1 MRERPDGMLE
11 ATSFE
16 EHMAPGLNWVDD
28 PRFAAAFGSMVESEA
43 MSEETSERVAS
54 AAAKILQGKNPF
66 QPGGALYGRMLELFG
81 TAGSTLDGIEKLAV
95 DFEPIG
101 VAMRSVAASAL
112 TQHVGD
118 GEAEFAPGKIIYGD
132 NARRQETAWTNPS
145 PTAYPGFINL
155 QLTANGEMQVIVRPD
170 AIPDAP
176 DPAPVTLTI
185 PMEDW
190 HQLIASANLL
200 QPPAGRDTHDVLDL
214 DESMR
219 VPSEEATAGD
229 PLAQRNGE
237 QDAPGV

>member
-1 MRERPDGMLE
+1 MLE

-66 QPGGALYGRMLELFG
+66 APGGALYGRMLELFG
-81 TAGSTLDGIEKLAV
+81 TAAPTLDGIEKLAEET
-95 DFEPIG
+95 EPLF
-101 VAMRSVAASAL
+101 ATMRSVAASAL

-118 GEAEFAPGKIIYGD
+118 GEAEFPPGKVIHGD
-132 NARRQETAWTNPS
+132 NARLMEVAWTNPS
-145 PTAYPGFINL
+145 PAPYPGFLNL
-155 QLTANGEMQVIVRPD
+155 QLTANGEMQIIVRPD
-170 AIPDAP
+170 PTEADRT
-176 DPAPVTLTI
+176 PAPVTLTI
-185 PMEDW
+185 PMEEW
-190 HQLIASANLL
+190 HQLLATAARL

-214 DESMR
+214 NESMR
-219 VPSEEATAGD
+219 IPSQEAE
-229 PLAQRNGE
+229 PLGE